1 MPGGPPRDRR
11 LLTRADLPAE
21 FTPDTVRRLDGWIIR
36 RLSQPTN
43 GILDADEQRRFDEVL
58 RSVMQDTADRLDRSL
73 HRTRLGGQ
81 HGLDPQLRRSYART
95 EARLAAQARRA
106 RQTFPQLTDDWETVA
121 ELPESA
127 QTDANDDDI
136 SLATLESEIEQTSDT
151 LEILERI
158 ASLQLQQL
166 EHQRTQALRDVRGVF
181 FALIVSVAVVVAGVA
196 PLVQAEPHERTLILL
211 WTLAACGVAGA
222 VYALVSA
229 RQSRDGTNED

>member
-1 MPGGPPRDRR
+1 MRDRR
-11 LLTRADLPAE
+11 PLTRGDLPAE
-21 FTPDTVRRLDGWIIR
+21 FTPDTVRRLDMATIR
-36 RLSQPTN
+36 RLSQPAN
-43 GILDADEQRRFDEVL
+43 GILDATEQRSFDQAL
-58 RSVMQDTADRLDRSL
+58 RNVMQDTTDRLDRSL
-73 HRTRLGGQ
+73 HRTRLGGRD
-81 HGLDPQLRRSYART
+81 GLDPQLRRSYART

-106 RQTFPQLTDDWETVA
+106 RQSFPQLTDDWETVA

-127 QTDANDDDI
+127 QADANDDDI

-222 VYALVSA
+222 VYAIVSA
-229 RQSRDGTNED
+229 RQSKNSTNGD